1 MVTRTILNGTLENPI
16 ENGTVIMRRGS
27 VLRCST
33 IGKAF
38 FDSESQEFIDEI
50 LVTCQENQLWDVE
63 DISYACE
70 WQQCGD
76 PLTPPPKSGL
86 VLRKSD
92 PFVPPEIGEP
102 IFYECEVGGF
112 NFFKHNLGNS
122 TYQLT
127 CGPHNTI
134 AQDFVDWPQCVPNRN
149 VCPALV
155 DVSCG
160 PPPKRL
166 SNNGQIYLDN
176 STVPSSGTVMGKYGT
191 KLRLTCGPLAKFVA
205 QNDSKELYDEMTH
218 TCGWDGRF
226 HPQRVDSCIAT
237 HCLGAPMPPK
247 STLLELKD
255 DREEI
260 RELFKAYELS
270 YKSQGNTT
278 FHNVVEH
285 PIPSDFCSTIRP
297 QRFVLHGTIPAS
309 PRNQSVLA
317 TFEIVRMGIPG
328 VAIALEIFPNERR
341 IEQWANPMK
350 GDPKFQVRYPVDDQ
364 SQIDVN
370 DFFLIS
376 LTCDSLGFQMTVHGD
391 WEFLPFPHVL
401 RLSQSTFTNVVV
413 EGSIDI
419 QHMGFYSQERD
430 FRLPRGFQAA
440 FTCPSD
446 HVFEDDWWHVPKT
459 VITCGE
465 DGTFGHVEWK
475 NCVSV
480 DSILSGLK
488 IQPGQ

>member
-1 MVTRTILNGTLENPI
+1 
-16 ENGTVIMRRGS
+16 
-27 VLRCST
+27 
-33 IGKAF
+33 
-38 FDSESQEFIDEI
+38 
-50 LVTCQENQLWDVE
+50 
-63 DISYACE
+63 
-70 WQQCGD
+70 
-76 PLTPPPKSGL
+76 
-86 VLRKSD
+86 
-92 PFVPPEIGEP
+92 
-102 IFYECEVGGF
+102 
-112 NFFKHNLGNS
+112 
-122 TYQLT
+122 
-127 CGPHNTI
+127 
-134 AQDFVDWPQCVPNRN
+134 
-149 VCPALV
+149 
-155 DVSCG
+155 
-160 PPPKRL
+160 
-166 SNNGQIYLDN
+166 
-176 STVPSSGTVMGKYGT
+176 MGKYGT
-191 KLRLTCGPLAKFVA
+191 KLRYSCGPGRMFRELHISQFPRYYQYQNVTCAWNKEWVPNYVKDECVWVACLNPPQPHTSFNLKPLWDGKPIAFGSKVKYECTPEISTNQLDGSIQMKPRYFRSNQTLSFMEVTCAPDGSFAVPQPWPTCVSERRCYSMPETPKGGTREVVGNGASGTELKLTCGPLAKFVA

-488 IQPGQ
+488 IQPGQGKAFRVIMISAKHQPSWKT